1 MADIGERLENLTED
15 FIPIFIDI
23 GKCRTGLKLQSFAY
37 GFIAGIPTV
46 RSSQKHSASVLEN
59 LSTIATLFSGVTA
72 TMLQFSWSPPQPTTL
87 FAAVNVFW
95 FTSLVFSI
103 SAAVNSLLGL
113 TWTQAFL
120 FVVHDDLMKPC

>member
-15 FIPIFIDI
+15 FIPVFIDI
-23 GKCRTGLKLQSFAY
+23 GKYRIGKLQSSAY
-37 GFIAGIPTV
+37 NFITGIPTV

-72 TMLQFSWSPPQPTTL
+72 TMLQFSWSPLQPTTL

-120 FVVHDDLMKPC
+120 YVVHDDLMKSY

>member
-15 FIPIFIDI
+15 FIPVFIDI
-23 GKCRTGLKLQSFAY
+23 GKYHTRKLRSSAY
-37 GFIAGIPTV
+37 GLITGIPTV

-120 FVVHDDLMKPC
+120 YVDHDDFMKSC